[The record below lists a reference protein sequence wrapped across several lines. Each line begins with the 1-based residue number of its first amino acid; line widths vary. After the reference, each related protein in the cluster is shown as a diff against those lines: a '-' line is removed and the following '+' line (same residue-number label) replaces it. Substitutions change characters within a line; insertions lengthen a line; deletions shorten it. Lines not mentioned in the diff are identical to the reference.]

1 MLETYKATLRGN
13 HIEWRGEIPN
23 AANGD
28 ADVDVFVTI
37 LSDERVLKSK
47 RPSGLA
53 KGKFV
58 VPDDFD
64 APLPDD
70 VLAGFEN

>member
-1 MLETYKATLRGN
+1 MLETYKAIIRGN
-13 HIEWRGEIPN
+13 QIRWNGESPD
-23 AANGD
+23 AAK
-28 ADVDVFVTI
+28 AEVEVEAYITI
-37 LSDERVLKSK
+37 LTKVAESTTQ

-53 KGKFV
+53 KGDFI

-64 APLPDD
+64 ASLSEE

>member
-1 MLETYKATLRGN
+1 MLETYKAIVRGN
-13 HIEWRGEIPN
+13 HIEWRGEVPN
-23 AANGD
+23 AAND
-28 ADVDVFVTI
+28 DTDIEVFVTI
-37 LSDERVLKSK
+37 LVDERELKTK
-47 RPSGLA
+47 RASGLA

-64 APLPDD
+64 ASLPDD